1 MKREQPWSV
10 GQRKIIL
17 ERCPFNA
24 DHTGTSAAVLQ
35 FEVPAGGNIKTA
47 AEALW
52 WAFTTITT
60 VAYGDYFP
68 VTPEGRI
75 VGALLM
81 TAGVGLFG
89 ILSGFVASWFL
100 APSQHQ
106 QESELSA
113 VRGELAALRRAMES
127 RGGAA

>member
-1 MKREQPWSV
+1 ALLLLFFS
-10 GQRKIIL
+10 
-17 ERCPFNA
+17 A
-24 DHTGTSAAVLQ
+24 AAVLQ